1 MKSRILI
8 CNDDGIYSPGV
19 ASLAKVASRF
29 GDVRIVAPDVEQSSM
44 GHATTSLRPLRYRR
58 TPLPGGFEAYRVNG
72 TPADCVALAPIY
84 GSGLILFFP
93 GSISGRI
100 LAALAGTRARSLP
113 QNKLRCSDYAVS
125 LLAPLSVL
133 PRKHL
138 TSVNWNH
145 TSRKCLSFFSK
156 RKSCAW

>member
-1 MKSRILI
+1 GGTPSPHRVRFATGAPRCPAASKLI
-8 CNDDGIYSPGV
+8 GLMARQPI
-19 ASLAKVASRF
+19 ASR
-29 GDVRIVAPDVEQSSM
+29 
-44 GHATTSLRPLRYRR
+44 
-58 TPLPGGFEAYRVNG
+58 
-72 TPADCVALAPIY
+72 LAPIY
-84 GSGLILFFP
+84 GSELISFFP
-93 GSISGRI
+93 ESILDRI